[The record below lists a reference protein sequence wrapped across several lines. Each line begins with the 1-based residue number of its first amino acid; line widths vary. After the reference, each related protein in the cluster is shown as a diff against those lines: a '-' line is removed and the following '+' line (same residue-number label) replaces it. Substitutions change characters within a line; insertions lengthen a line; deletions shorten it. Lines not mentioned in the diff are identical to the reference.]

1 LNEPQLDAHHDAFR
15 ELISARLDSSID
27 IDQEGQLSAHLQ
39 ACSRCHQ
46 FDHDL
51 TEQRGL
57 LRALRPLIPPRDLWA
72 RTSAALDRELLRE
85 ARWGTRG
92 SAHHASPRAS
102 GRLGELSNPRSVPS
116 VVMVSMTSLG
126 LAVGLLITQLG
137 PALRLPNDGGAGQPT
152 PFGAA
157 GVALAFVGADEGG
170 LTLYR
175 TRVDQACPDPTN
187 CDQEDEA
194 VAARVTFPAS
204 FRANNLALAPRG
216 DRLAIMGSD
225 NERENVF
232 AVMVVPPLEPLSPDA
247 DYPNR
252 PRSTA
257 PSAPE
262 PTFATLGPGSS
273 VVFVGRTPPPSTPP
287 NGPASTPVI
296 PAELSVSTI
305 LDGVYGVGAAPAWSA
320 DGQALA
326 FSAMPSDRS
335 RGPDIYVWRV
345 GDDRAQPIT
354 SDHGSYF
361 ASWSRGVIVVSR
373 ASRASRE
380 SEETLLGAAPV
391 LRTVAIDPATS
402 EERVVDADGLWLPQI
417 DPNSRRA
424 VAWHGGLAWDGT
436 QVVPTHGALYLLDWA
451 SIDPFAAQT
460 PAQTPDGGDVDLS
473 GTDLFGGA
481 QDSTAVQSAGP
492 DVAETDEAAP
502 APAATAQ
509 PALPRAIATEAAT
522 PRPLDRRLVAIEPGR
537 DPLQHPVTDWRVLW
551 SIDGRVLGL
560 WIGDVDPTT
569 AWGHLSVL
577 SVDLQGSLDRAM
589 PILGSTLA
597 KRGFNLGTNRVAW
610 VAPLEGAPSGEL
622 RLRMWSGGVV
632 SDVRVKPL
640 ESTGVVA
647 AF

>member
-1 LNEPQLDAHHDAFR
+1 LNEPPLDSHHDAYR
-15 ELISARLDSSID
+15 ELISARLDSSLE

-39 ACSRCHQ
+39 ACSRCRQ

-51 TEQRGL
+51 AEQRRL

-92 SAHHASPRAS
+92 PADSSPRAS

-126 LAVGLLITQLG
+126 MAVALLITQLG

-187 CDQEDEA
+187 CDQEDAA

-204 FRANNLALAPRG
+204 FLPNNLALAPRG

-225 NERENVF
+225 NERANVF

-257 PSAPE
+257 PSVPE

-287 NGPASTPVI
+287 DGPASTPAI

-335 RGPDIYVWRV
+335 RGPDIYMWRV

-361 ASWSRGVIVVSR
+361 ASWSGGFIVVSR
-373 ASRASRE
+373 AIRDSKDAF
-380 SEETLLGAAPV
+380 LGAAPLV
-391 LRTVAIDPATS
+391 KTVALDPGTT
-402 EERVVDADGLWLPQI
+402 EERVVDAEGLWLPQI

-424 VAWHGGLAWDGT
+424 VAWYGRLAWDGA
-436 QVVPTHGALYLLDWA
+436 QVVPTHGELYLLDWA
-451 SIDPFAAQT
+451 SIDPFAVPT

-473 GTDLFGGA
+473 GPDLTGGA
-481 QDSTAVQSAGP
+481 QDSTAVESAGP
-492 DVAETDEAAP
+492 DVVETDEAP
-502 APAATAQ
+502 ATPAATTR
-509 PALPRAIATEAAT
+509 PALLRAIATDAPT
-522 PRPLDRRLVAIEPGR
+522 PRPLDKRLVPIEPGR

-560 WIGDVDPTT
+560 WIGDVAPAT

-577 SVDLQGSLDRAM
+577 SVDLQGSLDRVT

-622 RLRMWSGGVV
+622 RLRMWTGGVV

>member
-1 LNEPQLDAHHDAFR
+1 MSEPPLDLRHDAYR
-15 ELISARLDSSID
+15 ELISARLDTSLESE
-27 IDQEGQLSAHLQ
+27 QEGGLSAHLQ
-39 ACSRCHQ
+39 ACARCRQ

-51 TEQRGL
+51 VEQRRL

-92 SAHHASPRAS
+92 PAEPSSPRAS

-116 VVMVSMTSLG
+116 VVMVSATSLAM
-126 LAVGLLITQLG
+126 AVALLITQLG
-137 PALRLPNDGGAGQPT
+137 PALRLPNDAGAGQPT
-152 PFGAA
+152 PFAAA
-157 GVALAFVGADEGG
+157 GVALAFVGADAGG

-175 TRVDQACPDPTN
+175 TRVDQACPDPSN

-204 FRANNLALAPRG
+204 FQPNNLALAPRG

-225 NERENVF
+225 SERENVF

-252 PRSTA
+252 PRSTG

-287 NGPASTPVI
+287 GGPASTPVI

-335 RGPDIYVWRV
+335 RGPDIYIWRV
-345 GDDRAQPIT
+345 GDGRAQPIT

-361 ASWSRGVIVVSR
+361 ASWSGGVIVVSR
-373 ASRASRE
+373 AIRE
-380 SEETLLGAAPV
+380 SAQALDAAPV
-391 LRTVAIDPATS
+391 VQTIAIDPGSA
-402 EERVVDADGLWLPQI
+402 EERVVAADGLWLPQI

-424 VAWHGGLAWDGT
+424 VAWQGRLAWDGA
-436 QVVPTHGALYLLDWA
+436 QVVPTQGELYLLDWA
-451 SIDPFAAQT
+451 SIDPFAAPT
-460 PAQTPDGGDVDLS
+460 PSQTPDGGDVDLS
-473 GTDLFGGA
+473 GTDMAGGA
-481 QDSTAVQSAGP
+481 QDSSIVESAGP
-492 DVAETDEAAP
+492 NAAETDDAAP
-502 APAATAQ
+502 TPALTAQ
-509 PALPRAIATEAAT
+509 PARPRAPIATDAPT
-522 PRPLDRRLVAIEPGR
+522 PRPLNRRLVPIEPGR

-560 WIGDVDPTT
+560 WIGDVAAAT

-577 SVDLQGSLDRAM
+577 SVDLQGNLDRVT

-622 RLRMWSGGVV
+622 RLRMWTGGVV